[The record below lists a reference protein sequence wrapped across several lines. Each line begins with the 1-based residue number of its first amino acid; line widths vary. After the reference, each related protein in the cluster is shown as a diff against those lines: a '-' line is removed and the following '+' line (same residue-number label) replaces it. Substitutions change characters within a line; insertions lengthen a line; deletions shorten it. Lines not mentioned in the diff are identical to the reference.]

1 MHVYLGWETPR
12 DSYEHMTWFSLL
24 FSFIF
29 VFVLFFGRQTCDR
42 TKMEGELTRVCSHSS
57 SCMVCQRIGRWQH
70 SQDIRRHEHGGQH
83 RIRNLMFQPRMG
95 MVCVVFDAFPLL
107 FSYLGQLASV
117 FVIKMLKLCMGL
129 MVRVT
134 NLFKLGW
141 EDVTSSRILDASV
154 PKVSLWDFS
163 LIMESDTARVIQPSC
178 YLVCRSLWP
187 QHV

>member
-1 MHVYLGWETPR
+1 
-12 DSYEHMTWFSLL
+12 
-24 FSFIF
+24 
-29 VFVLFFGRQTCDR
+29 
-42 TKMEGELTRVCSHSS
+42 
-57 SCMVCQRIGRWQH
+57 
-70 SQDIRRHEHGGQH
+70 
-83 RIRNLMFQPRMG
+83 

-163 LIMESDTARVIQPSC
+163 LIMESDTARVI
-178 YLVCRSLWP
+178 
-187 QHV
+187 